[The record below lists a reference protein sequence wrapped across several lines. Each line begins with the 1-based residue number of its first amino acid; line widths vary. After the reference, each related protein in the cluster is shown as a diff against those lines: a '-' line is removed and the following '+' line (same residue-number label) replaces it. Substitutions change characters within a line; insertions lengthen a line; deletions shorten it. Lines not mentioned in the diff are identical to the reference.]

1 MSLSEKAD
9 VVESSRWSY
18 LENTYDPLVDR
29 SLVIAMSSITLGT
42 LMVAIVASR
51 YGKKSDARSYVIAM
65 PILLVLVAVISA
77 GASQTKLRCPDD
89 PLEYCTYNDSEP
101 IVLLIWIG
109 YVVITMVK
117 SWFVYSQR

>member
-1 MSLSEKAD
+1 